1 MTTVYLSEY
10 PLGYPF
16 TLTELMTYGVY
27 FPEENQNERKKG
39 VIKDTYVGTVEVVE
53 NPNFKEGTF
62 EENEDN
68 LKVNLDDNFEHTSKW
83 NSSGGLKVPSYRLQE
98 GKAVPT
104 QQGNA
109 NIKLTN
115 YDLYREYYKDGK
127 FQVDEN
133 ENFVVPAKNK
143 FVNKNGKIE
152 VNVNVDSDEIKP
164 EEKVDVKSGKKDE
177 DENEKKVINIMHK
190 IFDVNDLKKT
200 LGEDDYKPNK
210 KDDTTGYSEQIEYN
224 VEIPEDLSSIKNSK
238 YYANQRQEK
247 AKKTINIIVPDV
259 DLDKAKRKYEYEL
272 ELQKKKSV
280 EVENI
285 PLRGNYNVRPLLDD
299 IITDKVKN
307 NIPKPSY
314 TLIKDESNYETAGDY
329 KAK

>member
-1 MTTVYLSEY
+1 
-10 PLGYPF
+10 
-16 TLTELMTYGVY
+16 MTYGVY

-210 KDDTTGYSEQIEYN
+210 KDDTTGYSEHIEYN
-224 VEIPEDLSSIKNSK
+224 VEIPEDLSSIK
-238 YYANQRQEK
+238 
-247 AKKTINIIVPDV
+247 ILNIM
-259 DLDKAKRKYEYEL
+259 
-272 ELQKKKSV
+272 
-280 EVENI
+280 
-285 PLRGNYNVRPLLDD
+285 
-299 IITDKVKN
+299 
-307 NIPKPSY
+307 
-314 TLIKDESNYETAGDY
+314 LIKD
-329 KAK
+329 KKKLKKLLILLFLMLI